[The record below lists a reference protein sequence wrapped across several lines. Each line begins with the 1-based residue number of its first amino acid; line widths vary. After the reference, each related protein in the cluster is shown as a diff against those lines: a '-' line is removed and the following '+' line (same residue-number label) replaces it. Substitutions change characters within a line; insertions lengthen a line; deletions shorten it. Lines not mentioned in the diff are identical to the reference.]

1 MPHQNPTATQQS
13 YWELGSQDAPL
24 FARLLFPSVS
34 NFGLLKITFVNTQ
47 KTNNKKNGKGV
58 DQTCKLWCIL

>member
-24 FARLLFPSVS
+24 FA
-34 NFGLLKITFVNTQ
+34 GLRDWSTWC
-47 KTNNKKNGKGV
+47 TNRALNEPLGV
-58 DQTCKLWCIL
+58 IYTVTK